1 VLALHFNKEAR
12 LLKLDPLSRTRHAG
26 ALWFLLAAIASVA
39 GSVVG
44 RLAGVHSTD
53 PAFPFRLLLLTGA
66 QLGPVITGL
75 AVWKI
80 VRCRA
85 DAWLLPL
92 AALNL
97 GLLEPGRAA
106 DVTTWR
112 LEWAVGGTIVTVVVV
127 ALFSRLL
134 ARTDELQRHIYIDG
148 AAIGLLM
155 ALPVAMAYALFERW
169 LPGLRAQ
176 WVTMALLLL
185 WWAGWRI
192 AAFRYR

>member
-1 VLALHFNKEAR
+1 V
-12 LLKLDPLSRTRHAG
+12 LKLDSPDRSAYVGLA
-26 ALWFLLAAIASVA
+26 WFLVAAVASVV

-44 RLAGVHSTD
+44 RVAGAHYMD
-53 PAFPFRLLLLTGA
+53 PAFPFRLVLTCG
-66 QLGPVITGL
+66 QLCPVVTGL
-75 AVWKI
+75 AVWRM
-80 VRCRA
+80 VHCRA
-85 DAWLLPL
+85 DSWLLPL

-97 GLLEPGRAA
+97 AVLEPGRAV

-112 LEWAVGGTIVTVVVV
+112 LEWAVGGVIVTVVVV

-169 LPGLRAQ
+169 LPELRAQ
-176 WVTMALLLL
+176 WATMALLVL
-185 WWAGWRI
+185 WWVGWQI

>member
-1 VLALHFNKEAR
+1 MLE
-12 LLKLDPLSRTRHAG
+12 LDSSAGSRSAG
-26 ALWFLLAAIASVA
+26 ALWFLLAAVSLVVASALERVA
-39 GSVVG
+39 G
-44 RLAGVHSTD
+44 AHSTD
-53 PAFPFRLLLLTGA
+53 PAFHFGLLVTCGEACL
-66 QLGPVITGL
+66 VVTGL
-75 AVWKI
+75 AIWRV

-92 AALNL
+92 AALSL
-97 GLLEPGRAA
+97 ALVEPGRAV

-112 LEWAVGGTIVTVVVV
+112 LEWAVGGAIVTVVIV

-169 LPGLRAQ
+169 LPALRAQ

-185 WWAGWRI
+185 WWVGWQI
-192 AAFRYR
+192 AAYRYR